1 MGFLRPEVGVLRPEV
16 GVLRPEVGVLRLKVR
31 GSVSLETWISGH
43 FALNQ
48 NGPEMHA
55 VNELKLRL
63 DNRVLII
70 LHHST

>member
-1 MGFLRPEVGVLRPEV
+1 MTGSGGFETESG
-16 GVLRPEVGVLRLKVR
+16 

-43 FALNQ
+43 FTVNQ